1 MLCEAS
7 PVAFTYDAC
16 SGWIERSTF
25 SDSDLKPKKYAVIDI
40 MRTILIGCKT
50 NKSAEKDTSTD
61 ESHSLEISFP
71 HCKLK
76 KNVNVADEATVRKL
90 RNQAMYR
97 K

>member
-7 PVAFTYDAC
+7 PVVFMYDAC
-16 SGWIERSTF
+16 SDWIERSIF
-25 SDSDLKPKKYAVIDI
+25 FDSDLKPKKYAVIDI

-50 NKSAEKDTSTD
+50 NKSSVKDTSTD

-90 RNQAMYR
+90 RDQAMYR